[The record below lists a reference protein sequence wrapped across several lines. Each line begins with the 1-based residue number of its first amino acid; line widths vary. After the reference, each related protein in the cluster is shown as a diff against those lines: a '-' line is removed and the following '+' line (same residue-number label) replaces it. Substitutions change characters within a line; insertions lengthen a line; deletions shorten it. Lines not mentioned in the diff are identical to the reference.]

1 LSEPKKEGKFMK
13 KRFKQTRTSA
23 FTLVEIMVV
32 VIILSILA
40 ALIIP
45 EVMGSK
51 DDAKISKAK
60 ADVSELENAVER
72 FSLHMDRR
80 PTTEEGLKALT
91 VAPADAEGKWRGPYI
106 KLLQNDPWGNPY
118 QYRNPG
124 SHNTSGVD
132 IWSRGSDGA
141 DGGDGTAA
149 DVGNWQ

>member
-1 LSEPKKEGKFMK
+1 MK

-72 FSLHMDRR
+72 FTLHMDRR
-80 PTTEEGLKALT
+80 PTTEEGLKAL
-91 VAPADAEGKWRGPYI
+91 VQAPPDAEGKWRGPYI
-106 KLLQNDPWGNPY
+106 KILQNDPWGNPY

-124 SHNTSGVD
+124 SHNSV
-132 IWSRGSDGA
+132 
-141 DGGDGTAA
+141 GGRYLVAWG
-149 DVGNWQ
+149 